1 MTTQSNVSTL
11 PAVQQRRSILNTMA
25 NSYGMEPA
33 AFEATVRATCMK
45 PDRKTGAVPSREEF
59 AAFLLVA
66 KEFDLNP
73 LTKEIY
79 AFPAKGGG
87 IIPIVSIDGWCNLIN
102 SNKNFNGM
110 NFEIEEGKDGKP
122 LSCTCTIYRKD
133 RDRDIIV
140 TEYFSECRRDTDP
153 WKSHPRRMLRHKALI
168 QCARYAFGFAGIYD
182 EDEGS
187 MTTQS
192 NVSTLPAVQQRRSI
206 LNTMAN
212 SYGMEPAAF
221 EATVRATCMKPDRKT
236 GAVPS
241 REEFAAFLL
250 VAKEFDL
257 NPLTKEIY
265 AFPAKGG
272 GIIPIVSIDGWC
284 NLINSNKN
292 FNGMN
297 FEIEEGKDGKPL
309 SCTCTI
315 YRKDRDRD
323 IIVTEYFSECRRDTD
338 PWKSHPRRMLR
349 HKALIQCARYAFG
362 FAGIYDEDEAERIAK
377 DGVNT
382 VIVQE
387 PPAPPPPPAEIEG
400 PAREPE
406 ETQEQDNQPEQEP
419 VETVDFEPLVA
430 GFESD
435 AATALSEDDL
445 DEYFAGAREVL
456 ADMPQGS

>member
-1 MTTQSNVSTL
+1 
-11 PAVQQRRSILNTMA
+11 
-25 NSYGMEPA
+25 
-33 AFEATVRATCMK
+33 
-45 PDRKTGAVPSREEF
+45 
-59 AAFLLVA
+59 
-66 KEFDLNP
+66 
-73 LTKEIY
+73 
-79 AFPAKGGG
+79 
-87 IIPIVSIDGWCNLIN
+87 
-102 SNKNFNGM
+102 
-110 NFEIEEGKDGKP
+110 
-122 LSCTCTIYRKD
+122 
-133 RDRDIIV
+133 
-140 TEYFSECRRDTDP
+140 
-153 WKSHPRRMLRHKALI
+153 
-168 QCARYAFGFAGIYD
+168 
-182 EDEGS
+182 

-456 ADMPQGS
+456 ADMPQELRIRVQNAYEGAQDRIAQADKEAAARVLADTKAREEQEAEAVTEPRQEPANEPDYIAVDADLASKGDPDAELRVTARKKAASGAAAFKRWLGGRAEEEMKMLESMPDFAALKG